1 MPFIRP
7 ALLEHFVLMIE
18 HNALD
23 LWLDFE
29 PLWDTRE
36 TVDDRFQRLLANGS
50 RLRLARILRLKDG
63 R

>member
-1 MPFIRP
+1 MPFIWP

-18 HNALD
+18 DNALN

-36 TVDDRFQRLLANGS
+36 TVDDRFQRRLADGS
-50 RLRLARILRLKDG
+50 RLRFARVLRLKDC